1 MDWLKLS
8 SMKRDRELE
17 LEAELE
23 LSLLQINQ
31 LQEELEHYY
40 LECSR
45 LKEQEAEYYSAPSQ
59 IPAQVLLT
67 ESRVNDSRYSE
78 SGFYEK
84 SKSLLSQV
92 SQLKQALES
101 STKEKAMEAHGHQEN
116 KKRAEQLTVDLK
128 ESSRSVALGQKML
141 AKSQVDLDHLR
152 DSYAEKV
159 ASERE
164 LVELVNELRE
174 KLTLASQYYLDL
186 QKEHPEILLPIENT
200 QSS

>member
-1 MDWLKLS
+1 
-8 SMKRDRELE
+8 MKRDRELE

-45 LKEQEAEYYSAPSQ
+45 LKEQEAEYSSAPSQ

-92 SQLKQALES
+92 SQLRQALES
-101 STKEKAMEAHGHQEN
+101 STQAKADLETEKETLSTRITELESNGI
-116 KKRAEQLTVDLK
+116 DL
-128 ESSRSVALGQKML
+128 ES
-141 AKSQVDLDHLR
+141 
-152 DSYAEKV
+152 
-159 ASERE
+159 
-164 LVELVNELRE
+164 
-174 KLTLASQYYLDL
+174 
-186 QKEHPEILLPIENT
+186 
-200 QSS
+200 

>member
-1 MDWLKLS
+1 
-8 SMKRDRELE
+8 MKRDRELE

-45 LKEQEAEYYSAPSQ
+45 LKEQGAEYSTSPSQ

-67 ESRVNDSRYSE
+67 ESRVNDSTYFE

-92 SQLKQALES
+92 SQLRQALEA
-101 STKEKAMEAHGHQEN
+101 STK
-116 KKRAEQLTVDLK
+116 
-128 ESSRSVALGQKML
+128 
-141 AKSQVDLDHLR
+141 
-152 DSYAEKV
+152 
-159 ASERE
+159 
-164 LVELVNELRE
+164 
-174 KLTLASQYYLDL
+174 
-186 QKEHPEILLPIENT
+186 
-200 QSS
+200 